1 MRVFPT
7 GKLPPAILDGF
18 LKEIPQHDTRVLT
31 GAQVGD
37 DAAVIKFGSTC
48 LVAKTDPI
56 TFIAER
62 IGWYAVH
69 INANDI
75 AVLGAKP
82 KWFLACVLLPEGK
95 TNRSLVK
102 AITKDLLKTLEEIH
116 VTLVGGHTE
125 VTPGL
130 DRPII
135 AGHMLGEVQQKNLIQ
150 KKHIRTGD
158 HIILVRSIPV
168 EGTSIIA
175 SLCEKDVTK
184 KFGKRFAQRCRKY
197 IYNPGI
203 SVLPLA
209 QTAAKTG
216 LVTGMHDPT
225 EGGLLGGI
233 WELAFLRKLG
243 AEINADRITIFPDA
257 QKLCSYF
264 QLDPLRL
271 IASGSLICTTRPANS
286 TKVIAALN
294 RKKIPA
300 AVIGRFIKN
309 HRSFTLTRNG
319 KTTAISLPIIDEIN
333 KLF

>member
-1 MRVFPT
+1 MQAFPT
-7 GKLPPAILDGF
+7 GKLPPAVLDGF
-18 LKEIPQHDTRVLT
+18 LKQIPQKDKRVLT

-56 TFIAER
+56 TFIADR
-62 IGWYAVH
+62 IGWYAIH

-82 KWFLACVLLPEGK
+82 KWFLACVLLPESK
-95 TNRSLVK
+95 TDQALVK
-102 AITKDLLKTLEEIH
+102 RITNDLLKTLEDIH

-150 KKHIRTGD
+150 KKRIQAGD
-158 HIILVRSIPV
+158 HIILVRNIPI

-175 SLCEKDVTK
+175 SHREKDVSK
-184 KFGKRFAQRCRKY
+184 KFGERFTKRCKRY

-209 QTAAKTG
+209 QIAAKTG

-243 AEINADRITIFPDA
+243 AEIDAEQITIFPDA
-257 QKLCSYF
+257 QKLCSHF
-264 QLDPLRL
+264 QLDPLKL
-271 IASGSLICTTRPANS
+271 IASGSLICITRPANS
-286 TKVIAALN
+286 AKVTAAFK

-300 AVIGRFIKN
+300 AVIGQFIPN
-309 HRSFTLTRNG
+309 HKSFILIRNG
-319 KTTAISLPIIDEIN
+319 KPSNITLPIIDEIN
-333 KLF
+333 KMF